1 MADNKYNVRPT
12 GPGDLAQYKRFS
24 DQDSNLIESFNINST
39 FNSQKN
45 VAELHIYTSGNSL
58 LRSISN
64 YTNYKIQLNSGG
76 SNEGSTSI
84 YVDPAQ
90 DAISYGYN
98 NGGVK
103 LLYLFFDNLF
113 SESKLGL
120 KLYVKEI
127 SNDRTELKL
136 SSTGILNEDLKK
148 YSSAIKDRIEDTSFF
163 SEFRLNFGNNNLYIG
178 INIDYNDEE
187 NAVVV
192 KLYEPLPVDIDIKST
207 LDISEFVSDP
217 ISYEVEAEFTP
228 DAPAIPRLREANFNL
243 ELEENTATPSQ
254 FFNYDELFSYSVDN
268 SNYQVF
274 SLFNEKG
281 AELSIDHSNYEDFIH
296 FSSAEERLINFKY
309 KLDLLNNYSASI
321 QNINTELGSSGV
333 TSDKSHY
340 ENLIEGIVNNFDH
353 YERFLYFESGS
364 YSWPKSNNQK
374 PYANQASSTAEAI
387 TWFADQR
394 TAANNYDV
402 SNFNA
407 LTNTIPSFIRE
418 DDNNA
423 QYTLFVQMI
432 AQHFDN
438 LWIYSKAVSDKYNA
452 DNRVNVGVSR
462 DLVEEAIKSLGVKLY
477 NSSDSLQDLFKY
489 FVGEFSKETDEVIN
503 QNVQAGNIVT
513 GEDEVIVQ
521 QEVGLKIDISS
532 AYTRVGV
539 TGPSYVMSDLIPR
552 FGNPPVHPFADPE
565 LNIQYSDRNLNAA
578 QIQRRFKTGFK
589 PTLDE
594 IKNNLD
600 NHQRIIFAA
609 GEKPANVTITNPEN
623 IQGFDL
629 REKVSYYFTFTL
641 PERTHPFTGEVVPAA
656 THGPFRYHFRTDLPI
671 YPFNLTSRSQSN
683 ILEKGFFNTFPA
695 NPKNAFEGFIKQPYL
710 DINAIDL
717 DGKDLRNIFLPGMS
731 RDTGDLSRSVTRS
744 GTMAADDFQVSITI
758 TDESNRVITT
768 TETVETKTLKPFD
781 TLPKDLYQKS
791 VYKRIYHNLP
801 FLLKTKGTQ
810 RGLRALINCFG
821 IPYNIMKIR
830 TSGGRLNSERPFFG
844 TELQSSLETSNV
856 RTDNN
861 DTIISGST
869 LSQFTTIT
877 KSEDTYNQDLH
888 NIEVGFSPSDN
899 LNTLISNTLGSTFN
913 VDDYIG
919 DPRDLTAESYNGLL
933 AQVKTALADVTEK
946 YDVKDFIRLIRFFD
960 NVIFKMIKDFVPA
973 RSTVDTGVV
982 IKPHLLDRS
991 KAKSVVVSLTQP
1003 EYSGSI
1009 SVGEYSGSSGGIFKG
1024 SATGSNDI
1032 NGNPI
1037 PVNIEGEYDT
1047 AYTTQILTPEG
1058 LRVKNFESI
1067 TDHNSEQ
1074 AKYDGELQGSGIK
1087 LSDGELNKA
1096 NTLKQIKYPTV
1107 KYNVRFLNE
1116 PPLEVCFL
1124 NDQLNFIW
1132 KVKEEDYQ
1140 NTDTTAGNELIIQSL
1155 FGAASS
1161 VEQIFLNGSTT
1172 QLQETD
1178 PDGSDS
1184 TVFSTVKHFNPP
1196 QYGDFDIE
1204 ARNSLV
1210 VESSSDTDD
1219 DQFCNGR
1226 VNIQFVRCALSS
1238 KKSDEY
1244 TITVNPNENNY
1255 DLIANLFNGAN
1266 VNYDFTIKDPASNYE
1281 LSIPD
1286 PTNYNFEGKGYTEGQ
1301 IITFT
1306 IFDNINNECKAS
1318 ATVKFSACALE
1329 ATPGEPADALSEDR
1343 YTLNL
1348 IPLFVDNTDTNGNNI
1363 ADYYV
1368 SLYYN
1373 KILTK
1378 EQVTAFETHNNNVK
1392 EFNQDKPK
1400 TQQKPTIPFFQI
1412 PGTDKTAYLVP
1423 YDLSKVAAEDIK
1435 EENFG
1440 EIISEDFIDADG
1452 NPDLGAELL
1461 GITKEFFIKIKNT
1474 DFITSLPIIV
1484 DNFRTALFNT
1494 VPDDLKVIKNEQN
1507 VNIKD
1512 PLIGLRFQ
1520 AIDKNIAGCR
1530 AYRDNHRVFEAPATT
1545 APTSNPLT
1553 LTLIDRTIST
1563 QGDCK
1568 FASLSDVGLCDYS
1581 DNRDPD
1587 GYPCF
1592 GTSSYFFKIK
1602 TSPTSPNQLS
1612 VYCNPGI
1619 FKLKGEVMY
1628 SSFKVENGIDTFE
1641 NPAKRGRYLYNTQR
1655 SKSLTCCKDEDS
1667 NCYLQ
1672 GKVVITVGRNGIVAG
1687 VECCVNNVNPGCT
1700 Q

>member
-12 GPGDLAQYKRFS
+12 GPGDVAQYKRFS
-24 DQDSNLIESFNINST
+24 DEDSNLIESFNINST
-39 FNSQKN
+39 FDSQKN

-64 YTNYKIQLNSGG
+64 YTNYKVQLNSGG

-90 DAISYGYN
+90 DATSYGYN

-113 SESKLGL
+113 SESKLGP
-120 KLYVKEI
+120 KLYLKEI

-148 YSSAIKDRIEDTSFF
+148 YSLAIKDRIEDTSFF

-187 NAVVV
+187 NVVVV
-192 KLYEPLPVDIDIKST
+192 KLYEPLPVNVDIKST

-217 ISYEVEAEFTP
+217 ISFEVEAEFTP

-309 KLDLLNNYSASI
+309 KLDLLGNYSASI

-513 GEDEVIVQ
+513 RTKEIIDEETISTPVEVTTGEFTGLVI
-521 QEVGLKIDISS
+521 KIKPS
-532 AYTRVGV
+532 YTRVGF
-539 TGPSYVMSDLIPR
+539 GGWGFYMADLKDPTTV
-552 FGNPPVHPFADPE
+552 PWADPN
-565 LNIQYSDRNLNAA
+565 LNIDTITGKQLAA
-578 QIQRRFKTGFK
+578 QFKSGKYKNSFNAGLLLGAVNELSWQRFKFSHGDQPNDVQIVK
-589 PTLDE
+589 
-594 IKNNLD
+594 
-600 NHQRIIFAA
+600 
-609 GEKPANVTITNPEN
+609 NPEN
-623 IQGFDL
+623 LTKFESGKD
-629 REKVSYYFTFTL
+629 YFITFKFNSD
-641 PERTHPFTGEVVPAA
+641 RTDPVTGEVVTAG
-656 THGPFRYHFRTDLPI
+656 TYGPYRYKFRYSFNGIPGYDQERENPI
-671 YPFNLTSRSQSN
+671 HRSHHLGSFSVGNNEFKNFLKTPQLTFDYRDKDGNGIFNLLRAGMTRDEIDRNDTVKQYGN
-683 ILEKGFFNTFPA
+683 FTADN
-695 NPKNAFEGFIKQPYL
+695 FE
-710 DINAIDL
+710 
-717 DGKDLRNIFLPGMS
+717 
-731 RDTGDLSRSVTRS
+731 VE
-744 GTMAADDFQVSITI
+744 ITI
-758 TDESNRVITT
+758 SDEQNIETTSTIYETETITT
-768 TETVETKTLKPFD
+768 TKTVVEKEVRPFE

-821 IPYNIMKIR
+821 IPYNIMKIK
-830 TSGGRLNSERPFFG
+830 TSGGRATSERPFFG
-844 TELQSSLETSNV
+844 TELQSSLEYSNI
-856 RTDNN
+856 RTNN
-861 DTIISGST
+861 PDSIISGDT
-869 LSQFTTIT
+869 LSQFTSVT
-877 KSEDTYNQDLH
+877 KPGDNYNQDLH
-888 NIEVGFSPSDN
+888 NIEVGFSPTDN
-899 LNTLISNTLGSTFN
+899 LNALIVNTLGSSFN

-1032 NGNPI
+1032 NGNPV

-1047 AYTTQILTPEG
+1047 AYTTVLTTPDGLKVKSYEG
-1058 LRVKNFESI
+1058 LS
-1067 TDHNSEQ
+1067 DHNSEQ
-1074 AKYDGELQGSGIK
+1074 AKYDGELQGSNIK

-1096 NTLKQIKYPTV
+1096 NTLKQIKYPTI
-1107 KYNVRFLNE
+1107 KYNIRFLNE
-1116 PPLEVCFL
+1116 PPIEVCFL
-1124 NDQLNFIW
+1124 KDQPLFKW

-1155 FGAASS
+1155 FGQGST
-1161 VEQIFLNGSTT
+1161 VEQIFLNGSST
-1172 QLQETD
+1172 QLKES
-1178 PDGSDS
+1178 DGSDS
-1184 TVFSTVKHFNPP
+1184 TVFSTRKHFDPP
-1196 QYGDFDIE
+1196 QYEFLFFE
-1204 ARNSLV
+1204 ARNGLQ
-1210 VESSSDTDD
+1210 VESSDDNDTDE
-1219 DQFCNGR
+1219 FCNGR
-1226 VNIQFVRCALSS
+1226 ITVQIIRCAISS
-1238 KKSDEY
+1238 KDDVGI
-1244 TITVNPNENNY
+1244 TIRVSPLETSFNLREK
-1255 DLIANLFNGAN
+1255 LFNGLHIN
-1266 VNYDFTIKDPASNYE
+1266 GEHTILDPA
-1281 LSIPD
+1281 PD
-1286 PTNYNFEGKGYTEGQ
+1286 NFNKPIADPRKYNFKDRGFSEGQ
-1301 IITFT
+1301 EITFT
-1306 IFDNINNECKAS
+1306 VIDDHDSDCRAS
-1318 ATVKFSACALE
+1318 STVVFTDCELE
-1329 ATPGEPADALSEDR
+1329 AADGFPAAAF
-1343 YTLNL
+1343 
-1348 IPLFVDNTDTNGNNI
+1348 IPSLTERKFIDVSQGFIKNKDSNDNDT
-1363 ADYYV
+1363 ADYFV
-1368 SLYYN
+1368 SIYYN
-1373 KILTK
+1373 KALTK
-1378 EQVTAFETHNNNVK
+1378 DQVAKLIEEGIEIVAV
-1392 EFNQDKPK
+1392 
-1400 TQQKPTIPFFQI
+1400 
-1412 PGTDKTAYLVP
+1412 PGGGSNYLVP
-1423 YDLSKVAAEDIK
+1423 YNLTQGGLDFNNTNFDSGNIVVDEFNDPTAA
-1435 EENFG
+1435 
-1440 EIISEDFIDADG
+1440 S
-1452 NPDLGAELL
+1452 L
-1461 GITKEFFIKIKNT
+1461 GITTQSFIKIKETSNL
-1474 DFITSLPIIV
+1474 ITRFPLTPDTLRS
-1484 DNFRTALFNT
+1484 NLFNT
-1494 VPDDLKVIKNEQN
+1494 VPADLQDN
-1507 VNIKD
+1507 VQGINPIRQVLFRAISKTVSTCKATKENGVTLAAD
-1512 PLIGLRFQ
+1512 RPDGGPKGRPGATEYKLIPPPYVKSIHAEKGNTCSTVFEDVGWCVRGDHAL
-1520 AIDKNIAGCR
+1520 
-1530 AYRDNHRVFEAPATT
+1530 YRDCYASTATYYVDHVASSTKDDTTIETYCDPGLEKLVGYKLYRSFSLGDKQENDEFKNPAAQGTYLYSYSRNSGISVRDSIPCRD
-1545 APTSNPLT
+1545 AQLFKGLAKIIVNKYGN
-1553 LTLIDRTIST
+1553 IDR
-1563 QGDCK
+1563 
-1568 FASLSDVGLCDYS
+1568 
-1581 DNRDPD
+1581 
-1587 GYPCF
+1587 
-1592 GTSSYFFKIK
+1592 
-1602 TSPTSPNQLS
+1602 
-1612 VYCNPGI
+1612 
-1619 FKLKGEVMY
+1619 
-1628 SSFKVENGIDTFE
+1628 IDT
-1641 NPAKRGRYLYNTQR
+1641 
-1655 SKSLTCCKDEDS
+1655 CD
-1667 NCYLQ
+1667 
-1672 GKVVITVGRNGIVAG
+1672 
-1687 VECCVNNVNPGCT
+1687 
-1700 Q
+1700 

>member
-12 GPGDLAQYKRFS
+12 GPGDVAQYKRFS
-24 DQDSNLIESFNINST
+24 DEDSNLIESFNINST
-39 FNSQKN
+39 FDSQKN

-90 DAISYGYN
+90 DATSYGYN

-113 SESKLGL
+113 SESKLGP
-120 KLYVKEI
+120 KLYLKEI

-148 YSSAIKDRIEDTSFF
+148 YSLAIKDRIEDTSFF

-187 NAVVV
+187 NVVVV
-192 KLYEPLPVDIDIKST
+192 KLYEPLPVNVDIKST

-217 ISYEVEAEFTP
+217 ISFEVEAEFTP

-309 KLDLLNNYSASI
+309 KLDLLGNYSASI
-321 QNINTELGSSGV
+321 QNIKTELGSSGV

-503 QNVQAGNIVT
+503 QNVQAGNLVT
-513 GEDEVIVQ
+513 GTKIIKGTEIERIPTVVTTTIGPNTGLEINL
-521 QEVGLKIDISS
+521 QESFARQWLGTTNAVEGSPYGPNF
-532 AYTRVGV
+532 YTVD
-539 TGPSYVMSDLIPR
+539 PSYFDENNN
-552 FGNPPVHPFADPE
+552 G
-565 LNIQYSDRNLNAA
+565 
-578 QIQRRFKTGFK
+578 RRFLTAGFDAGTSSNIFR
-589 PTLDE
+589 P
-594 IKNNLD
+594 
-600 NHQRIIFAA
+600 RIR
-609 GEKPANVTITNPEN
+609 TITNPEN
-623 IQGFDL
+623 VERFVQG
-629 REKVSYYFTFTL
+629 ESYFFTFTF
-641 PERTHPFTGEVVPAA
+641 PSRTHPFTSEVIPAG
-656 THGPFRYHFRTDLPI
+656 TFGPYRFKYTEKSDYKIEGFNRNPGSGLNQIHLGNGAFAIKAQYNRKDFNNLLNNLRLRTLFFSTVDADGTELRDILWLPSLASDDIRSFRAQD
-671 YPFNLTSRSQSN
+671 SN
-683 ILEKGFFNTFPA
+683 ITSGFRNKP
-695 NPKNAFEGFIKQPYL
+695 NPI
-710 DINAIDL
+710 
-717 DGKDLRNIFLPGMS
+717 
-731 RDTGDLSRSVTRS
+731 
-744 GTMAADDFQVSITI
+744 VSIKI
-758 TDESNRVITT
+758 TDSMDVTT
-768 TETVETKTLKPFD
+768 TEWEERLIETTDVVETKTLKPFE

-821 IPYNIMKIR
+821 IPYNIMKIK
-830 TSGGRLNSERPFFG
+830 TTGGRATSERPFFG
-844 TELQSSLETSNV
+844 TELQSSLEYSNI
-856 RTDNN
+856 RTDNS
-861 DTIISGST
+861 DSIISGDT
-869 LSQFTTIT
+869 LSQFTSVT
-877 KSEDTYNQDLH
+877 KPGDSYNQDLH
-888 NIEVGFSPSDN
+888 NIEVGFSPTDN
-899 LNTLISNTLGSTFN
+899 LNALIVDTLGSSFN

-991 KAKSVVVSLTQP
+991 KAKSVVLSLTQP

-1037 PVNIEGEYDT
+1037 PVNIQGEYDT
-1047 AYTTQILTPEG
+1047 AYTTVLTTPDGLKVKSYEG
-1058 LRVKNFESI
+1058 IS
-1067 TDHNSEQ
+1067 DHNSEQ
-1074 AKYDGELQGSGIK
+1074 AKYDGELQGSNIK

-1096 NTLKQIKYPTV
+1096 NTLKQIKYPTI
-1107 KYNVRFLNE
+1107 KYNIRFLNE
-1116 PPLEVCFL
+1116 PPVEVCFL
-1124 NDQLNFIW
+1124 KDQPLFKW
-1132 KVKEEDYQ
+1132 KVKEEDYR

-1155 FGAASS
+1155 FGQGST
-1161 VEQIFLNGSTT
+1161 VEQIFLNGSST
-1172 QLQETD
+1172 QLKE
-1178 PDGSDS
+1178 PGGIIDS
-1184 TVFSTVKHFNPP
+1184 TVFSTVKHYNPA
-1196 QYGDFDIE
+1196 QYEFFGIE
-1204 ARNSLV
+1204 ARNSLQ
-1210 VESSSDTDD
+1210 VESSADNDTDE
-1219 DQFCNGR
+1219 FCNGR
-1226 VNIQFVRCALSS
+1226 IDIQFIRCAISS
-1238 KKSDEY
+1238 KDDVGI
-1244 TITVNPNENNY
+1244 TIRVSPLETSYNLREK
-1255 DLIANLFNGAN
+1255 LFNGLDTN
-1266 VNYDFTIKDPASNYE
+1266 GEHTILDPA
-1281 LSIPD
+1281 PD
-1286 PTNYNFEGKGYTEGQ
+1286 NLNKPIDDVTKYSFKDRGFSEGQ
-1301 IITFT
+1301 EITFT
-1306 IFDNINNECKAS
+1306 VVDNHDSDCQAS
-1318 ATVKFSACALE
+1318 ATVVFTDCELE
-1329 ATPGEPADALSEDR
+1329 AADGFPADAFTPSLTDR
-1343 YTLNL
+1343 K
-1348 IPLFVDNTDTNGNNI
+1348 FVDVSQGFIKNKDSDDNDTV
-1363 ADYYV
+1363 DYFV
-1368 SLYYN
+1368 SIYYN
-1373 KILTK
+1373 KVLTK
-1378 EQVTAFETHNNNVK
+1378 DQVNKLKDEGIKIVAL
-1392 EFNQDKPK
+1392 
-1400 TQQKPTIPFFQI
+1400 
-1412 PGTDKTAYLVP
+1412 PGGGSNYLVP
-1423 YDLSKVAAEDIK
+1423 YNLAQGDLDFNNTNFDSGNIVEDEFDDPTAA
-1435 EENFG
+1435 
-1440 EIISEDFIDADG
+1440 S
-1452 NPDLGAELL
+1452 L
-1461 GITKEFFIKIKNT
+1461 GITTQSFIKIRETSNL
-1474 DFITSLPIIV
+1474 ITRFPLTPDTLRS
-1484 DNFRTALFNT
+1484 NLFNT
-1494 VPDDLKVIKNEQN
+1494 VPADLQDNDLGINPIKQ
-1507 VNIKD
+1507 VLFK
-1512 PLIGLRFQ
+1512 
-1520 AIDKNIAGCR
+1520 AISKTVSTCK
-1530 AYRDNHRVFEAPATT
+1530 ATKE
-1545 APTSNPLT
+1545 NGVT
-1553 LTLIDRTIST
+1553 LAADL
-1563 QGDCK
+1563 
-1568 FASLSDVGLCDYS
+1568 
-1581 DNRDPD
+1581 PD
-1587 GYPCF
+1587 GGPGGRVGATEYKLIPPPFVKENASEKNSNCSVISDDASWCLRGDSAKYQDCYASAATYYVDHVASSTNDNTTIETYCDPGLHNLVGYVLYRSFTLGVNQENDEFKNPAAEGTYLYSYSRNSGISVRDSIPCRDAE
-1592 GTSSYFFKIK
+1592 
-1602 TSPTSPNQLS
+1602 L
-1612 VYCNPGI
+1612 
-1619 FKLKGEVMY
+1619 LKGLA
-1628 SSFKVENGIDTFE
+1628 KVVVDKFGKIDSIDT
-1641 NPAKRGRYLYNTQR
+1641 
-1655 SKSLTCCKDEDS
+1655 CD
-1667 NCYLQ
+1667 
-1672 GKVVITVGRNGIVAG
+1672 
-1687 VECCVNNVNPGCT
+1687 
-1700 Q
+1700 

>member
-12 GPGDLAQYKRFS
+12 GPGDIAQYKRFS
-24 DQDSNLIESFNINST
+24 DEDSNLIESFNINST
-39 FNSQKN
+39 FDSQKN

-64 YTNYKIQLNSGG
+64 YTNYKVQLNSGG

-90 DAISYGYN
+90 DATSYGYN

-113 SESKLGL
+113 SESKLGP
-120 KLYVKEI
+120 KLYLKEI

-148 YSSAIKDRIEDTSFF
+148 YSLAIKDRIEDTSFF

-187 NAVVV
+187 NVVVV
-192 KLYEPLPVDIDIKST
+192 KLYEPLPVNVDIKST

-217 ISYEVEAEFTP
+217 ISFEVEAEFTP

-309 KLDLLNNYSASI
+309 KLDLLGNYSASI

-462 DLVEEAIKSLGVKLY
+462 DLVEAAIKSLGVKLY

-489 FVGEFSKETDEVIN
+489 FVGEFSKDTDEVIN

-513 GEDEVIVQ
+513 RTKEVIDE
-521 QEVGLKIDISS
+521 EVISTPVEVTTGEFTGLVVKMKPSF
-532 AYTRVGV
+532 TRVGF
-539 TGPSYVMSDLIPR
+539 GGRGFKMAELIDPTTV
-552 FGNPPVHPFADPE
+552 PWADPD
-565 LNIQYSDRNLNAA
+565 LNIDTITGKELAAQFKPGTYFRSSFNSGLILGEGLGANPYQRFKFSHGEQPNDVKIVKNPQNLTKFTTYKDYFITFKFNSDR
-578 QIQRRFKTGFK
+578 TD
-589 PTLDE
+589 P
-594 IKNNLD
+594 
-600 NHQRIIFAA
+600 
-609 GEKPANVTITNPEN
+609 V
-623 IQGFDL
+623 
-629 REKVSYYFTFTL
+629 
-641 PERTHPFTGEVVPAA
+641 TGEVVPAG
-656 THGPFRYHFRTDLPI
+656 TYGPYRYMLSGGFDRIPGYDFPRGEIHKSNGRGSFTLNAGQSNRFSEFLKRPSITFSFRDRDGKGI
-671 YPFNLTSRSQSN
+671 FNLLRAGMTRDE
-683 ILEKGFFNTFPA
+683 ID
-695 NPKNAFEGFIKQPYL
+695 KNDTELQYG
-710 DINAIDL
+710 
-717 DGKDLRNIFLPGMS
+717 IF
-731 RDTGDLSRSVTRS
+731 T
-744 GTMAADDFQVSITI
+744 ADNFDVEITI
-758 TDESNRVITT
+758 SDEQNIETTSIIYETETITT
-768 TETVETKTLKPFD
+768 TKTVVEKEVRPFE

-821 IPYNIMKIR
+821 IPYNIMKIK
-830 TSGGRLNSERPFFG
+830 TTGGRATSERPFFG
-844 TELQSSLETSNV
+844 TELQSSLEHSNI
-856 RTDNN
+856 RTDNL
-861 DTIISGST
+861 DSIISGDT
-869 LSQFTTIT
+869 LSQFTSVT
-877 KSEDTYNQDLH
+877 KPGDSYNQDLH
-888 NIEVGFSPSDN
+888 NIEVGFSPTDN
-899 LNTLISNTLGSTFN
+899 LNALIVETLGNTFN

-991 KAKSVVVSLTQP
+991 KAKSVVLSLTQP

-1047 AYTTQILTPEG
+1047 AYTTVLTTPDGLKVKSYEG
-1058 LRVKNFESI
+1058 LS
-1067 TDHNSEQ
+1067 DHNSEQ
-1074 AKYDGELQGSGIK
+1074 AKYDGELQGSNIK

-1096 NTLKQIKYPTV
+1096 NTLKQIKYPTI
-1107 KYNVRFLNE
+1107 KYNIRFLNE
-1116 PPLEVCFL
+1116 PPIEVCFL
-1124 NDQLNFIW
+1124 KDQPLFKW

-1155 FGAASS
+1155 FGQGST
-1161 VEQIFLNGSTT
+1161 VEQIFLNNSPD
-1172 QLQETD
+1172 QLKE
-1178 PDGSDS
+1178 PDGITDS
-1184 TVFSTVKHFNPP
+1184 TVFSTRKHFNPP
-1196 QYGDFDIE
+1196 QYEFLFFE
-1204 ARNSLV
+1204 ARNSLQ
-1210 VESSSDTDD
+1210 VESSDDNDTDE
-1219 DQFCNGR
+1219 FCNGR
-1226 VNIQFVRCALSS
+1226 ITVQIIRCAISS
-1238 KKSDEY
+1238 KNTEGIATRVSPLETSFNLRDE
-1244 TITVNPNENNY
+1244 
-1255 DLIANLFNGAN
+1255 LFNGLDTN
-1266 VNYDFTIKDPASNYE
+1266 GEHTILDPA
-1281 LSIPD
+1281 PD
-1286 PTNYNFEGKGYTEGQ
+1286 NFNKPIADPRKYNFKDRGFVEGQ
-1301 IITFT
+1301 EITFT
-1306 IFDNINNECKAS
+1306 VIDDHDSDCRASSTVVFSDCELKSISGFPDDAFTPSNSNRRFLDVSKGFEGNRDGDDN
-1318 ATVKFSACALE
+1318 
-1329 ATPGEPADALSEDR
+1329 
-1343 YTLNL
+1343 
-1348 IPLFVDNTDTNGNNI
+1348 NT
-1363 ADYYV
+1363 ADYFV
-1368 SLYYN
+1368 SIYYS
-1373 KILTK
+1373 KVLTR
-1378 EQVTAFETHNNNVK
+1378 
-1392 EFNQDKPK
+1392 D
-1400 TQQKPTIPFFQI
+1400 QI
-1412 PGTDKTAYLVP
+1412 TKLKNEGVEIVAEPGGDSTYLVP
-1423 YDLSKVAAEDIK
+1423 YDLTQAGLDFNNSYFDSGNIIVDEFNDSTAA
-1435 EENFG
+1435 
-1440 EIISEDFIDADG
+1440 S
-1452 NPDLGAELL
+1452 L
-1461 GITKEFFIKIKNT
+1461 GITAQSFIKISG
-1474 DFITSLPIIV
+1474 DFTLFNLTPDTLRSE
-1484 DNFRTALFNT
+1484 LFNT
-1494 VPDDLKVIKNEQN
+1494 FPNDLKDNDQGINPIKRVQFRAIDQNVPTCKAKKDSTTNLNRDEGTLSGSNRIPASVRLVRKLDAVNYNGDECKFINANMWCASGPGGDGVNADTYEKCWKSGATYYFDHRDESGPLVGNYCMPGIDRLVGYTMYKKFKAGVTINDDVFSDVASDGTYLYASKQNSGNTSRVLNLCKDDSLTGGLAQVVIKN
-1507 VNIKD
+1507 
-1512 PLIGLRFQ
+1512 
-1520 AIDKNIAGCR
+1520 
-1530 AYRDNHRVFEAPATT
+1530 
-1545 APTSNPLT
+1545 
-1553 LTLIDRTIST
+1553 
-1563 QGDCK
+1563 
-1568 FASLSDVGLCDYS
+1568 
-1581 DNRDPD
+1581 
-1587 GYPCF
+1587 
-1592 GTSSYFFKIK
+1592 
-1602 TSPTSPNQLS
+1602 
-1612 VYCNPGI
+1612 
-1619 FKLKGEVMY
+1619 
-1628 SSFKVENGIDTFE
+1628 
-1641 NPAKRGRYLYNTQR
+1641 
-1655 SKSLTCCKDEDS
+1655 
-1667 NCYLQ
+1667 
-1672 GKVVITVGRNGIVAG
+1672 GKVYRVDKCR
-1687 VECCVNNVNPGCT
+1687 
-1700 Q
+1700 

>member
-12 GPGDLAQYKRFS
+12 GPGDVAQYKRFS
-24 DQDSNLIESFNINST
+24 DEDSNLIESFNINST
-39 FNSQKN
+39 FDSQKN

-64 YTNYKIQLNSGG
+64 YTNYKVQLNSGG

-90 DAISYGYN
+90 DATSYGYN

-113 SESKLGL
+113 SESKLGP
-120 KLYVKEI
+120 KLYLKEI

-148 YSSAIKDRIEDTSFF
+148 YSLAIKDRIEDTSFF

-187 NAVVV
+187 NVVVV
-192 KLYEPLPVDIDIKST
+192 KLYEPLPVNVDIKST

-217 ISYEVEAEFTP
+217 ISFEVEAEFTP

-309 KLDLLNNYSASI
+309 KLDLLGNYSASI

-374 PYANQASSTAEAI
+374 PYVNQASSTAEAI

-513 GEDEVIVQ
+513 GTKIIKGTEIERIPTVVTTTIGPNTGLEINL
-521 QEVGLKIDISS
+521 QESFARQWLGTTNAVEGSS
-532 AYTRVGV
+532 LGSNYYTAD
-539 TGPSYVMSDLIPR
+539 PSYFDENT
-552 FGNPPVHPFADPE
+552 FG
-565 LNIQYSDRNLNAA
+565 
-578 QIQRRFKTGFK
+578 RRFLTAGFDAGTSSNIFR
-589 PTLDE
+589 P
-594 IKNNLD
+594 
-600 NHQRIIFAA
+600 RIR
-609 GEKPANVTITNPEN
+609 TITNPEN
-623 IQGFDL
+623 VKRFVQG
-629 REKVSYYFTFTL
+629 ESYFFTFTF
-641 PERTHPFTGEVVPAA
+641 PSRTHPFTSEVIPAG
-656 THGPFRYHFRTDLPI
+656 TFGPYRFKY
-671 YPFNLTSRSQSN
+671 S
-683 ILEKGFFNTFPA
+683 EKSDY
-695 NPKNAFEGFIKQPYL
+695 KIEGFNRNPGSGLNQVHIGNGTFGIKAQYNRKDFNNL
-710 DINAIDL
+710 LNNLRLRTLFFSTVDADGTELRDILWLPSLSSDDIRSF
-717 DGKDLRNIFLPGMS
+717 RNQDSSI
-731 RDTGDLSRSVTRS
+731 TS
-744 GTMAADDFQVSITI
+744 GFRNKLNPIVSIKI
-758 TDESNRVITT
+758 TDGMDVTT
-768 TETVETKTLKPFD
+768 TEWEERLIETTDVVETKTLKPFE

-821 IPYNIMKIR
+821 IPYNIMKIK
-830 TSGGRLNSERPFFG
+830 TTGGRATSERPFFG
-844 TELQSSLETSNV
+844 TELQSSLESSNV
-856 RTDNN
+856 RTDNP
-861 DTIISGST
+861 DSIISGDT
-869 LSQFTTIT
+869 LSQFTSVT
-877 KSEDTYNQDLH
+877 KPGDSYNQDLH
-888 NIEVGFSPSDN
+888 NIEVGFSPTDN
-899 LNTLISNTLGSTFN
+899 LNALIVNTLGSSFN

-1047 AYTTQILTPEG
+1047 AYTTVLTTPDGLKVKSYEG
-1058 LRVKNFESI
+1058 LS
-1067 TDHNSEQ
+1067 DHNSEQ
-1074 AKYDGELQGSGIK
+1074 AKYDGELQGSNIK

-1096 NTLKQIKYPTV
+1096 NTLKQIKYPTI
-1107 KYNVRFLNE
+1107 KYNIRFLNE
-1116 PPLEVCFL
+1116 PPIEVCFL
-1124 NDQLNFIW
+1124 KDQPLFKW

-1155 FGAASS
+1155 FGPGST
-1161 VEQIFLNGSTT
+1161 VEQIFLNNSPD
-1172 QLQETD
+1172 QLKE
-1178 PDGSDS
+1178 PDESDS
-1184 TVFSTVKHFNPP
+1184 TVFSTRKHFNPP
-1196 QYGDFDIE
+1196 QYEFLFFE
-1204 ARNSLV
+1204 ARNSLQ
-1210 VESSSDTDD
+1210 VESSDDNDTDE
-1219 DQFCNGR
+1219 FCNGR
-1226 VNIQFVRCALSS
+1226 ITVQIIRCAISS
-1238 KKSDEY
+1238 KDDVGI
-1244 TITVNPNENNY
+1244 TIRVSPLETSFNLREK
-1255 DLIANLFNGAN
+1255 LFNGLHIN
-1266 VNYDFTIKDPASNYE
+1266 GEHTILDPA
-1281 LSIPD
+1281 PD
-1286 PTNYNFEGKGYTEGQ
+1286 NFNKPIADPRKYNFKDRGFSEGQ
-1301 IITFT
+1301 EITFT
-1306 IFDNINNECKAS
+1306 VIDDHDSDCRAS
-1318 ATVKFSACALE
+1318 STVVFTDCELE
-1329 ATPGEPADALSEDR
+1329 AADGFPAAAF
-1343 YTLNL
+1343 
-1348 IPLFVDNTDTNGNNI
+1348 IPSLTERKFIDVSQGFIKNKDSNDNDT
-1363 ADYYV
+1363 ADYFV
-1368 SLYYN
+1368 SIYYN
-1373 KILTK
+1373 KALTK
-1378 EQVTAFETHNNNVK
+1378 DQVAKLIEEGIEIVAV
-1392 EFNQDKPK
+1392 
-1400 TQQKPTIPFFQI
+1400 
-1412 PGTDKTAYLVP
+1412 PGGGSNYLVP
-1423 YDLSKVAAEDIK
+1423 YNLAQGGLDFNNTNFDSGNIVVDEFNDPTAA
-1435 EENFG
+1435 
-1440 EIISEDFIDADG
+1440 S
-1452 NPDLGAELL
+1452 L
-1461 GITKEFFIKIKNT
+1461 GITTQSFIKIKETSNL
-1474 DFITSLPIIV
+1474 ITRFPLTPDTLRS
-1484 DNFRTALFNT
+1484 NLFNT
-1494 VPDDLKVIKNEQN
+1494 VPADLQDNDQGINPIRQVLFRAISKTVSTCKATKENGVTLAADRPDGGPKGRPGATEY
-1507 VNIKD
+1507 K
-1512 PLIGLRFQ
+1512 LIPPPYVKSIHAEKGNTCSTVFE
-1520 AIDKNIAGCR
+1520 DAGWCVR
-1530 AYRDNHRVFEAPATT
+1530 GDHALYRDCYASTATYYVDHVASSTKDDTTIETYCDPGLEKLVGYKLYRSFSLGDKQKNDEFKNPAAQGTYLYSYSRNSGISVRDSIPCRD
-1545 APTSNPLT
+1545 AQLFKGLAKIIVDQYGN
-1553 LTLIDRTIST
+1553 IDR
-1563 QGDCK
+1563 
-1568 FASLSDVGLCDYS
+1568 
-1581 DNRDPD
+1581 
-1587 GYPCF
+1587 
-1592 GTSSYFFKIK
+1592 
-1602 TSPTSPNQLS
+1602 
-1612 VYCNPGI
+1612 
-1619 FKLKGEVMY
+1619 
-1628 SSFKVENGIDTFE
+1628 IDT
-1641 NPAKRGRYLYNTQR
+1641 
-1655 SKSLTCCKDEDS
+1655 CD
-1667 NCYLQ
+1667 
-1672 GKVVITVGRNGIVAG
+1672 
-1687 VECCVNNVNPGCT
+1687 
-1700 Q
+1700 